1 MARVRGY
8 IAMTT
13 AKGMVAA
20 LVLMAAAC
28 VAGGAAGEPR
38 EDAGRIVELSEK
50 QAAHVTAE
58 KLGEYIFP
66 IEKQAP
72 GAIDFDEEMLT
83 QVFAPYQGRI
93 IKAFVSIGDEVKKD
107 QLLFTIDSPDLVQA
121 ESTLIAAA
129 GVLDLTAK
137 NLERQRNLYR
147 QSAAAQRD
155 YEQAVSD
162 QQGAEG
168 NLSAARDAV
177 RIFGKTDAEID
188 QVVASRKIDPVLVVR
203 SPIAGEVTARNAAPG
218 LFVQPGSTPAPYTIA
233 DTSIMWMLANVPEK
247 DVAELRNG
255 QETAVSVGAHPG
267 RVYRGKIT
275 SVGALV
281 DPNTR
286 RVLVRSE
293 VEDPKHQLRSG
304 MLATFAITV
313 AEPRRA
319 VAAPEAAVVREGD
332 GAMTLWFTTDRRRY
346 TARTVKTG
354 LTHDGFVEIVEGAKA
369 GEFIATDGAI
379 FVANA
384 YANSAH

>member
-1 MARVRGY
+1 
-8 IAMTT
+8 
-13 AKGMVAA
+13 
-20 LVLMAAAC
+20 MAAAGKRGKAIAALAVLA
-28 VAGGAAGEPR
+28 VAAGAALEAR
-38 EDAGRIVELSEK
+38 AADAPRIVELSEK
-50 QAAHVTAE
+50 QAAQVKSET
-58 KLGEYIFP
+58 LGEHLFP
-66 IEKQAP
+66 IEKQAV
-72 GAIDFDEEMLT
+72 GNIDFDEEMLT

-93 IKAFVSIGDEVKKD
+93 IKAFASAGDEVKKD
-107 QLLFTIDSPDLVQA
+107 QVLFTIDSPDLVQA

-129 GVLDLTAK
+129 GVLELTAR
-137 NLERQRNLYR
+137 NLERQRNLFR

-188 QVVASRKIDPVLVVR
+188 QIVVSRKIDPVLVVR

-247 DVAELRNG
+247 DVAELRAG
-255 QETAVSVGAHPG
+255 QETAVSVGAYPG
-267 RVYRGKIT
+267 QVYRGKIT

-293 VEDPKHQLRSG
+293 IEDPQHRLRSG
-304 MLATFAITV
+304 MLATFSITV
-313 AEPRRA
+313 AEPKRA
-319 VAAPEAAVVREGD
+319 IAAPEAAVVREGD

-346 TARTVKTG
+346 NARTVKTG
-354 LTHDGFVEIVEGAKA
+354 LFHGGFIEIAEGAKP
-369 GEFIATDGAI
+369 GELVATEGAI

-384 YANSAH
+384 YAVSAHE